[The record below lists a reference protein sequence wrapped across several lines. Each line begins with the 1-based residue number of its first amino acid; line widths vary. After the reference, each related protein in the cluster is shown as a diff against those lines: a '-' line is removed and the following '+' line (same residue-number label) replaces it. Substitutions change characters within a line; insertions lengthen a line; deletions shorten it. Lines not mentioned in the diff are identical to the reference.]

1 MNRTL
6 APQQEQPLGADPQGE
21 ADRWHDAP
29 LRPES
34 AYSAGGEQDADARG
48 ARPGVAM
55 VSDQEFKKGDI
66 CGEWRIED
74 FVAEGGMGEVY
85 KARSV
90 LGGLRGAL
98 KRMRPKLSA
107 VAGMGKRFKTE
118 IEILATLDCPYIVR
132 PLHAGMHKGSP
143 YLVMEWLEGM
153 TLRDFLNQRREP
165 IPLDKAL
172 HYAICIAT
180 ALCDAH
186 AADVLHRDLKPE
198 NVFMLE
204 KGTLKVLDFGLGKW
218 ATSNRVST
226 SEALG
231 GLCTV
236 HYAAPEQLE
245 NTGVDDRTDVR
256 ALALIFMEVATL
268 RYAFADRPGVLPPKE
283 IARAN
288 QLLAEPPSLRV
299 LLPDCP
305 PSLVELIDAALRR
318 DKSQR
323 PHSADFL
330 AALKAEREKL
340 REATT
345 AAQARIDDEDS
356 VDEAGPAP
364 APAKPAHENSAV
376 RVIRQIRT
384 MPLDPGSPPGDPTAA
399 GNPLPPA
406 VKTIKMAVT
415 PEPAERGGDVTS
427 GGRSATL
434 PPESR
439 TPPAE
444 SATLPPESATL
455 PREPGR
461 THAAFAPQVP
471 DCSLAH
477 APTATTAAP
486 LFGSEAPMLHGRD
499 EAAAR
504 ASLELANSPTL
515 PWQPALPAPA
525 ATASLNPTDGGP
537 SLVQTSRQ
545 HPAWVPLL
553 LGATIVF
560 VGFAGIK
567 LVQTLGRHAHE
578 EPSATPTASASVSA
592 TPVAAPTS
600 STEASATVTAPA
612 AQATATVTAPTATV
626 EASAPP
632 DPTATP
638 AEAPTA
644 TATEAPMP
652 AATAATGTAPAS
664 RPAPPTSAA
673 RAQPPAPPPLKDEP
687 AFVRRKPE
695 PPPPAPSATQNP
707 HRMFGS
713 AE

>member
-1 MNRTL
+1 MNRTV
-6 APQQEQPLGADPQGE
+6 ASQQKRLLDADPQGE
-21 ADRWHDAP
+21 ADRWSDAP
-29 LRPES
+29 LRSES
-34 AYSAGGEQDADARG
+34 AYSAGGEQDADADARG
-48 ARPGVAM
+48 AQPGVAI

-66 CGEWRIED
+66 CGDWRIED

-85 KARSV
+85 KARGV

-98 KRMRPKLSA
+98 KRIRPKLSA
-107 VAGMGKRFKTE
+107 VAGMESRFTTE
-118 IEILATLDCPYIVR
+118 IEILATLKCVYIVR
-132 PLHAGMHKGSP
+132 LLHAGMHKGSP
-143 YLVMEWLEGM
+143 YLVMEWLDGI

-165 IPLDKAL
+165 IALGDAL
-172 HYAICIAT
+172 HIAICIAT
-180 ALCDAH
+180 AMCAAH
-186 AADVLHRDLKPE
+186 AEGIFHRDLKPE

-226 SEALG
+226 SEALGG

-305 PSLVELIDAALRR
+305 PSLAALIDAALRR
-318 DKSQR
+318 DKTQR
-323 PHSADFL
+323 PHSTDFL
-330 AALKAEREKL
+330 AALRAERQKL

-345 AAQARIDDEDS
+345 AAPARIEDEDS
-356 VDEAGPAP
+356 ADEAAPAP

-384 MPLDPGSPPGDPTAA
+384 MTLAPGTLPGDPTAA
-399 GNPLPPA
+399 GNPLPPR
-406 VKTIKMAVT
+406 VKTVKMAVA
-415 PEPAERGGDVTS
+415 PEPAERAGEVTS

-434 PPESR
+434 PP
-439 TPPAE
+439 
-444 SATLPPESATL
+444 
-455 PREPGR
+455 EPGR

-477 APTATTAAP
+477 APTAAP
-486 LFGSEAPMLHGRD
+486 LSGGEAPMLHGRD

-515 PWQPALPAPA
+515 PWQPTLAAPE
-525 ATASLNPTDGGP
+525 ATSLNPTDGGP
-537 SLVQTSRQ
+537 SLVRRSRPL
-545 HPAWVPLL
+545 PAWVPLL
-553 LGATIVF
+553 LGATVTLVVF
-560 VGFAGIK
+560 VGIK
-567 LVQTLGRHAHE
+567 LVQAHGRHAHE
-578 EPSATPTASASVSA
+578 GASTTASASS
-592 TPVAAPTS
+592 TPVA
-600 STEASATVTAPA
+600 ASATVTAPTA
-612 AQATATVTAPTATV
+612 EASATAAPTAT
-626 EASAPP
+626 AKA
-632 DPTATP
+632 TA

-644 TATEAPMP
+644 TTRSTASPTP
-652 AATAATGTAPAS
+652 AATAVASTTAPVRQL
-664 RPAPPTSAA
+664 RPASAA
-673 RAQPPAPPPLKDEP
+673 HAPPQQLRAPVP
-687 AFVRRKPE
+687 SPS
-695 PPPPAPSATQNP
+695 PPPPATAP
-707 HRMFGS
+707 HRLFGT
-713 AE
+713 EQ

>member
-1 MNRTL
+1 MNRTV
-6 APQQEQPLGADPQGE
+6 ASHQEQRLGAHPHEE
-21 ADRWHDAP
+21 AGRLSDAP
-29 LRPES
+29 MRLES
-34 AYSAGGEQDADARG
+34 AYSAGGEQGAGADARG
-48 ARPGVAM
+48 AQHGVAI
-55 VSDQEFKKGDI
+55 VSDQEFKRGDI
-66 CGEWRIED
+66 CGDYRIEE

-90 LGGLRGAL
+90 IGGLRGAL
-98 KRMRPKLSA
+98 KRIRPKLST
-107 VAGMGKRFKTE
+107 VVGMGKRFTTE
-118 IEILATLDCPYIVR
+118 IEILATLNCPYIVR
-132 PLHAGMHKGSP
+132 PLHAGMHRGTP
-143 YLVMEWLEGM
+143 YLVMEWLEGK

-165 IPLDKAL
+165 IPLDEAL

-180 ALCDAH
+180 ALCAAH

-236 HYAAPEQLE
+236 YYAAPEQLE

-305 PSLVELIDAALRR
+305 PSLAELIDAALRR
-318 DKSQR
+318 DKTQR
-323 PHSADFL
+323 PHSAEFL
-330 AALKAEREKL
+330 AALKAERQKL

-345 AAQARIDDEDS
+345 AAPARIEDEDS
-356 VDEAGPAP
+356 ADEAGPAP
-364 APAKPAHENSAV
+364 VPAKPAHENSAV

-384 MPLDPGSPPGDPTAA
+384 MTLDPQGPPGDPTAA

-406 VKTIKMAVT
+406 VKTIKMAAA
-415 PEPAERGGDVTS
+415 PEPAQPGGEVTS
-427 GGRSATL
+427 GGRSATV
-434 PPESR
+434 PP
-439 TPPAE
+439 
-444 SATLPPESATL
+444 
-455 PREPGR
+455 EPGR

-471 DCSLAH
+471 DCSLAQ
-477 APTATTAAP
+477 APTAAP
-486 LFGSEAPMLHGRD
+486 LSGSEAPMLHGRD

-504 ASLELANSPTL
+504 ASLELASSPTL
-515 PWQPALPAPA
+515 PWQPALRAPEA
-525 ATASLNPTDGGP
+525 ASLNPTDGGP
-537 SLVQTSRQ
+537 SLVQTSRRY
-545 HPAWVPLL
+545 PAWVPLL
-553 LGATIVF
+553 LGATVVF

-567 LVQTLGRHAHE
+567 LVQAHGRHAGE
-578 EPSATPTASASVSA
+578 QASATPTASASG
-592 TPVAAPTS
+592 TPVAAPTA
-600 STEASATVTAPA
+600 STDASATVTAPT
-612 AQATATVTAPTATV
+612 AQASATVAPTATT
-626 EASAPP
+626 EASAP
-632 DPTATP
+632 TATA

-644 TATEAPMP
+644 TATAAPTP
-652 AATAATGTAPAS
+652 AATTAASTTAAPRPTRPTG
-664 RPAPPTSAA
+664 AA
-673 RAQPPAPPPLKDEP
+673 RAQPPAPSALKDEP
-687 AFVRRKPE
+687 IFVRRKPE
-695 PPPPAPSATQNP
+695 PPPPASSATQNP